1 MREFLYD
8 WRIEGIIDGRSV
20 TARYIYE
27 LRIQAFSKAKEEG
40 INVRGITNLGLSFT
54 QEQGRVGEILFLR
67 EE

>member
-8 WRIEGIIDGRSV
+8 WRIEGTIEGRSV
-20 TARYIYE
+20 TARYICE
-27 LRIQAFSKAKEEG
+27 LRGQAISKAREDG
-40 INVRGITNLGLSFT
+40 INFRGITNLGLSFT